1 MILNAFIL
9 SAVIV
14 APGPVKPAAEENPVP
29 VIIDTLQES
38 HVTALKEALP
48 LSRTAVSA
56 MTLRH
61 EVLNQTG
68 TYRPQALSAQMPGLY
83 IPDYGASL
91 TSTIYLRG
99 LGSRM
104 ENPVM
109 GLYIDGIPI
118 LDKNTYDMDWE
129 ALRSATLLR
138 GPQGT
143 LYGRNAMGGVLALSS
158 LSPFDYARPVVSL
171 EAGVAPAA
179 TKPGLILRAS
189 AHYTTG
195 TNVFSLT
202 YRHSDGFFYNAYK
215 ETNCDPYDGLSA
227 RWKWEKPAS
236 ENLFLSNV
244 LMLGLNQEG
253 GFAYGQVIDGKR
265 QDPAYNDEAGYKRLS
280 VIDGFRVRYRS
291 DKYTLDATTS
301 LQILSDDMHMDQD
314 YTPVSIFTLEQ
325 RQNSAALTAEA
336 ILRNTVSDIWHP
348 STGIFSFYK
357 FNNLWAPVTFKRDGI
372 ETLMLDNANKNI
384 PKDIGYLE
392 ISDNTM
398 PVNSDFLI
406 GTWNVAL
413 FHESVFELGKW
424 ILTAGLRL
432 DYEGARMDYDCLAQ
446 LHYRFVPTMQANKP
460 LDVPYKGAINHG
472 KVVLLPKV
480 SALYEATDHFNLFA
494 TVSKGYRAGG
504 FNTQIFSDILQNNT
518 MTALMKDLGVY
529 LDRPT
534 VSVNAG
540 FAEYS
545 PEEAWNFE
553 AGLRYQKGEFKA
565 SASLYALTVKNQQL
579 TAFPPGK
586 NTGRMMVNAARS
598 RSLGAEAELSWT
610 PGSWNLSTAYS
621 FCDSRF
627 LSYNDGNETYD
638 GNRVP
643 YVPAHTLH
651 VNAGYNWSLSSS
663 TTLKLNT
670 SLCGAGPF
678 AWNEADSLEES
689 FSLRWNARVALTIKD
704 RVEISLRGENLL
716 NTRND
721 VFYFKSMGNEFLAA
735 GKPLTLMAG
744 ITYYLT
750 NI

>member
-9 SAVIV
+9 SAIIV
-14 APGPVKPAAEENPVP
+14 APGLVKPAAEENPVP

-56 MTLRH
+56 TTLRQ

-109 GLYIDGIPI
+109 GLYIDSIPI

-171 EAGVAPAA
+171 EAGVAPTA

-195 TNVFSLT
+195 ANVFSLT

-280 VIDGFRVRYRS
+280 LIDGFRVRYRS

-301 LQILSDDMHMDQD
+301 LQLLSDDMHMDQD

-336 ILRNTVSDIWHP
+336 ILRNTVSDIWRP
-348 STGIFSFYK
+348 STGIFAFYK

-392 ISDNTM
+392 IGDNTM

-540 FAEYS
+540 NTEYS

-553 AGLRYQKGEFKA
+553 TGFRYHKGDFKA
-565 SASLYALTVKNQQL
+565 SAALYALTVKNQQL

-678 AWNEADSLEES
+678 AWNEANSLEES

-716 NTRND
+716 NTRSD

-750 NI
+750 K

>member
-9 SAVIV
+9 SAIIV

-56 MTLRH
+56 TTLRQ

-171 EAGVAPAA
+171 EAGVAPTA

-195 TNVFSLT
+195 PNVFSLT

-265 QDPAYNDEAGYKRLS
+265 QNPAYNDEAGYKRLS
-280 VIDGFRVRYRS
+280 LIDGFRARYRS

-301 LQILSDDMHMDQD
+301 LQLLSDDMHMDQD

-348 STGIFSFYK
+348 STGIFALYK

-446 LHYRFVPTMQANKP
+446 LHYRFVPTMAVDKP

-494 TVSKGYRAGG
+494 TASKGYRAGG

-529 LDRPT
+529 LDRPA
-534 VSVNAG
+534 VSVGAG
-540 FAEYS
+540 NTEYA

-553 AGLRYQKGEFKA
+553 AGLRYHKGDFKA
-565 SASLYALTVKNQQL
+565 SAALYALTVKNQQL

-610 PGSWNLSTAYS
+610 PGNWNLSAAYA
-621 FCDSRF
+621 FTDARF
-627 LSYNDGNETYD
+627 VHYDDGNATYD

-651 VNAGYNWSLSSS
+651 VNAGYHWSLSNSA
-663 TTLKLNT
+663 TLKLNT
-670 SLCGAGPF
+670 YLTGAGPF
-678 AWNEADSLEES
+678 AWNEANTLSEP
-689 FSLRWNARVALTIKD
+689 FSLRWNARMALTLSEKW
-704 RVEISLRGENLL
+704 EFSLRADNLL
-716 NTRND
+716 NAKSN

-735 GKPLTLMAG
+735 GKPLTLLVG

>member
-9 SAVIV
+9 SAITL
-14 APGPVKPAAEENPVP
+14 APGLVKPAAEENPVP

-56 MTLRH
+56 TTLRQ

-129 ALRSATLLR
+129 AIRSATLLR

-171 EAGVAPAA
+171 EAGVAPTA

-195 TNVFSLT
+195 ANVFSLT

-244 LMLGLNQEG
+244 PMLGLNQEG

-265 QDPAYNDEAGYKRLS
+265 QDPAYNDEAGYKRISL
-280 VIDGFRVRYRS
+280 IDGFRVRYRS

-301 LQILSDDMHMDQD
+301 LQLLSDDMHMDQD

-336 ILRNTVSDIWHP
+336 ILRNTVSDIWRP
-348 STGIFSFYK
+348 STGIFAFYK

-372 ETLMLDNANKNI
+372 QTLMLDNANKNI

-392 ISDNTM
+392 ICDNTM

-424 ILTAGLRL
+424 IFTAGLRL

-494 TVSKGYRAGG
+494 NVSKGYRAGG

-540 FAEYS
+540 NTEYS

-553 AGLRYQKGEFKA
+553 TGLRYHKGDFKA
-565 SASLYALTVKNQQL
+565 SAALYALTVKNQQL

-598 RSLGAEAELSWT
+598 RSLGAEAEFSWT

-678 AWNEADSLEES
+678 AWNEANSLEES
-689 FSLRWNARVALTIKD
+689 FSLRWNARAALTIKD

-716 NTRND
+716 NTRSD

-750 NI
+750 K

>member
-1 MILNAFIL
+1 MITKVLIL
-9 SAVIV
+9 SLLVNASVIEC
-14 APGPVKPAAEENPVP
+14 PDGPEPVL
-29 VIIDTLQES
+29 VDTLQES
-38 HVTALKEALP
+38 HVTALKEPLP

-56 MTLRH
+56 TTLRQ

-104 ENPVM
+104 DNPVM

-143 LYGRNAMGGVLALSS
+143 LYGRNAMGGVLALST
-158 LSPFDYARPVVSL
+158 LSPYDNARPVISL
-171 EAGVAPAA
+171 EAGTAPSA
-179 TKPGLILRAS
+179 TKPGLVLRAG
-189 AHYTTG
+189 AHFTTG
-195 TNVFSLT
+195 ANVFSLT

-215 ETNCDPYDGLSA
+215 ETNCDPYDGLSV
-227 RWKWEKPAS
+227 RWKWEKPCK

-253 GFAYGQVIDGKR
+253 GFAYGQVADGKR

-280 VIDGFRVRYRS
+280 LIDGFRLRYRS
-291 DKYTLDATTS
+291 EKYTLDATTS
-301 LQILSDDMHMDQD
+301 LQLLSDDMHMDQD
-314 YTPVSIFTLEQ
+314 YMPVSIFTLEQ
-325 RQNSAALTAEA
+325 RQRSAALTAEA
-336 ILRNTVSDIWHP
+336 ILKNIVSDNWHP
-348 STGIFSFYK
+348 STGLFAFYK
-357 FNNLWAPVTFKRDGI
+357 FNNLFAPVTFKRDGI
-372 ETLMLDNANKNI
+372 QTLMLDNANKNI

-392 ISDNTM
+392 IGDNSM

-413 FHESVFELGKW
+413 FHESVFELDKW

-432 DYEGARMDYDCLAQ
+432 DYEGARMDYDCMAR
-446 LHYRFVPTMQANKP
+446 LHYRFVPTMTADKP
-460 LDVPYKGAINHG
+460 LDVPYKGAVNHG

-504 FNTQIFSDILQNNT
+504 FNTQIFSDILQNIT

-529 LDRPT
+529 LDRPA
-534 VSVNAG
+534 VSVGAG
-540 FAEYS
+540 NTEYA

-553 AGLRYQKGEFKA
+553 AGFRYHKGDFRA
-565 SASLYALTVKNQQL
+565 SAALYALTVKNQQL

-586 NTGRMMVNAARS
+586 STGRMMVNAARS
-598 RSLGAEAELSWT
+598 RSLGVEAEFSWT
-610 PGSWNLSTAYS
+610 PGNWNFSATYS
-621 FCDSRF
+621 FTDARF
-627 LSYNDGNETYD
+627 VSYNDGNETYD
-638 GNRVP
+638 GNRIP
-643 YVPAHTLH
+643 YVPAHTLYF
-651 VNAGYNWSLSSS
+651 NAGYGWSLTSSA
-663 TTLKLNT
+663 TLKLNT
-670 SLCGAGPF
+670 SLQGTGPF
-678 AWNEADSLEES
+678 AWNEANTLEEP
-689 FSLRWNARVALTIKD
+689 FTLRWNARAALELSRKW
-704 RVEISLRGENLL
+704 EISLRGENLI
-716 NTRND
+716 NTSSN

>member
-9 SAVIV
+9 SAIV
-14 APGPVKPAAEENPVP
+14 LASEPVKPA
-29 VIIDTLQES
+29 IDTLQES
-38 HVTALKEALP
+38 HVTALKEPLP

-56 MTLRH
+56 TTLRQ

-129 ALRSATLLR
+129 AVRSATLLR

-143 LYGRNAMGGVLALSS
+143 LYGRNAMGGVLALST
-158 LSPFDYARPVVSL
+158 LSPYDNARPVISL
-171 EAGVAPAA
+171 EAGTAPSA

-195 TNVFSLT
+195 ANVFSLT

-244 LMLGLNQEG
+244 LMLGLNHEG
-253 GFAYGQVIDGKR
+253 GFAYGQVLDGTR
-265 QDPAYNDEAGYKRLS
+265 QEPAYNDEAGYKRLS
-280 VIDGFRVRYRS
+280 FIDGFRLRYRS
-291 DKYTLDATTS
+291 EKYTLDATAS
-301 LQILSDDMHMDQD
+301 AQLLLDDMHMDQD
-314 YTPVSIFTLEQ
+314 YTPASIFTLEQ
-325 RQNSAALTAEA
+325 RQRSAALTAEA
-336 ILRNTVSDIWHP
+336 ILRNIVSDNWHP
-348 STGIFSFYK
+348 STGLFAFYK
-357 FNNLWAPVTFKRDGI
+357 FNNLFAPVTFKRDGI
-372 ETLMLDNANKNI
+372 QTLMLDNANKNI

-392 ISDNTM
+392 IGDNTM

-406 GTWNVAL
+406 GTWNVAF
-413 FHESVFELGKW
+413 FHESVFELDKW

-432 DYEGARMDYDCLAQ
+432 DYEGARMDYDCMAR
-446 LHYRFVPTMQANKP
+446 LHYRFVPTMTADKP
-460 LDVPYKGAINHG
+460 LDVPYKGSVNHG
-472 KVVLLPKV
+472 KVVLLPKG
-480 SALYEATDHFNLFA
+480 SALYEASDHFKFFG

-504 FNTQIFSDILQNNT
+504 FNTQIFSDILQNIT

-529 LDRPT
+529 LDRPA
-534 VSVNAG
+534 VSVNADNT
-540 FAEYS
+540 EYA

-553 AGLRYQKGEFKA
+553 AGFRYHKGDFRA
-565 SASLYALTVKNQQL
+565 SAALYALTVKNQQL

-598 RSLGAEAELSWT
+598 RSLGAEAELAWT
-610 PGSWNLSTAYS
+610 PGNWNFSATYS
-621 FCDSRF
+621 FTDARF
-627 LSYNDGNETYD
+627 VSYNDGNETYD

-651 VNAGYNWSLSSS
+651 INAGYDWKLTSSA
-663 TTLKLNT
+663 TLKLNT
-670 SLCGAGPF
+670 SIQGTGPF
-678 AWNEADSLEES
+678 AWNEANTLEEP
-689 FSLRWNARVALTIKD
+689 FTLRWNARAALELSRKW
-704 RVEISLRGENLL
+704 EISLRGENLI
-716 NTRND
+716 NTSSN

-735 GKPLTLMAG
+735 SKPLTLMAG

>member
-9 SAVIV
+9 SAIIV
-14 APGPVKPAAEENPVP
+14 AAGPVKPAAETHPEP

-56 MTLRH
+56 TTLRQ

-171 EAGVAPAA
+171 EAGVAPTA

-195 TNVFSLT
+195 PNVFSLT
-202 YRHSDGFFYNAYK
+202 YRHSDGFFYNACK

-280 VIDGFRVRYRS
+280 LIDGFRVRYRS
-291 DKYTLDATTS
+291 EKYTLDATTS
-301 LQILSDDMHMDQD
+301 LQLLSDDMHMDQD
-314 YTPVSIFTLEQ
+314 YTPQSIFTLEQ

-336 ILRNTVSDIWHP
+336 ILRNTVSDVWRP
-348 STGIFSFYK
+348 STGIFVFYK
-357 FNNLWAPVTFKRDGI
+357 LNSLFAPVTFKRDGI

-540 FAEYS
+540 NTEYS

-553 AGLRYQKGEFKA
+553 AGLRYKKGDFKA

-610 PGSWNLSTAYS
+610 PGNWNLSAAYS

-670 SLCGAGPF
+670 SLTGAGPF
-678 AWNEADSLEES
+678 AWNEANTLSEP
-689 FSLRWNARVALTIKD
+689 FSLRWNARMALTLSEKW
-704 RVEISLRGENLL
+704 EFSLRADNLL
-716 NTRND
+716 NAKSN

>member
-56 MTLRH
+56 TTLRQ

-280 VIDGFRVRYRS
+280 LIDGFRVRYRS

-301 LQILSDDMHMDQD
+301 LQLLSDDMHMDQD

-553 AGLRYQKGEFKA
+553 AGLRYHKGDFRA
-565 SASLYALTVKNQQL
+565 SAALYAITVKNQQL

-586 NTGRMMVNAARS
+586 NMGRMMVNAARS

-678 AWNEADSLEES
+678 AWNEANSLEES

-716 NTRND
+716 NTRSD

-735 GKPLTLMAG
+735 GKPLTLLAG

>member
-1 MILNAFIL
+1 MITKVLIFSLLVNA
-9 SAVIV
+9 SVIE
-14 APGPVKPAAEENPVP
+14 GPDGPEPVL
-29 VIIDTLQES
+29 VDTLQES

-56 MTLRH
+56 TTLRQ

-171 EAGVAPAA
+171 EAGVAPTA

-195 TNVFSLT
+195 ANVFSLT

-236 ENLFLSNV
+236 ENLLLSNV

-265 QDPAYNDEAGYKRLS
+265 QDPAYNDEAGYKRLY
-280 VIDGFRVRYRS
+280 VIDGFRARYRS
-291 DKYTLDATTS
+291 EKYTLDATTS
-301 LQILSDDMHMDQD
+301 LQLLSDDMHMDQD

-348 STGIFSFYK
+348 STGIFAFYK

-392 ISDNTM
+392 IGDNTM
-398 PVNSDFLI
+398 PVNSNFLI

-413 FHESVFELGKW
+413 FHESVLELGKW

-460 LDVPYKGAINHG
+460 LDVPYKGAVNHG

-480 SALYEATDHFNLFA
+480 SALYEASDHFKFFG

-504 FNTQIFSDILQNNT
+504 FNTQIFSDILQNIT

-529 LDRPT
+529 LDRPA
-534 VSVNAG
+534 VSVNADNT
-540 FAEYS
+540 EYA

-553 AGLRYQKGEFKA
+553 AGFRHQKGDFRA

-610 PGSWNLSTAYS
+610 PGNWNLSAAYA
-621 FCDSRF
+621 FTDARF
-627 LSYNDGNETYD
+627 VSYNDGNETYD

-651 VNAGYNWSLSSS
+651 INAGYDWKLTSSA
-663 TTLKLNT
+663 TLKLNT
-670 SLCGAGPF
+670 SLLGTGPF
-678 AWNEADSLEES
+678 AWNEANTLSEP
-689 FSLRWNARVALTIKD
+689 FSLRWNARMALTLSEKW
-704 RVEISLRGENLL
+704 EFSLRADNLL
-716 NTRND
+716 NAKSN

-735 GKPLTLMAG
+735 GKPLTLLAG